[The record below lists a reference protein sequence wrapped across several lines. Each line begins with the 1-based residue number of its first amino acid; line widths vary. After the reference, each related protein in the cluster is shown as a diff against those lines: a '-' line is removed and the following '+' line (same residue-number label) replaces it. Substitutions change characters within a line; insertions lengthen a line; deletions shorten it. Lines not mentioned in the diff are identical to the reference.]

1 MIKKTITYVDYEG
14 ETRTEDFYFHL
25 TKRDLL
31 KMQSEYPGGLHK
43 FLMKI
48 VAENNMQKIFDYMED
63 IIQRSYG
70 EKSPDGRRFITGR
83 DDKQVLYN
91 FIQTEAYS
99 QLVMELATNADA
111 ASEFIN
117 GIIPEDLAKQA
128 AAASIN

>member
-48 VAENNMQKIFDYMED
+48 VAENDMRKIFDYMEE
-63 IIQRSYG
+63 IIRRSYG
-70 EKSPDGRRFITGR
+70 VKSPDGRRFITGS
-83 DDKQVLYN
+83 DDKEVLYN
-91 FIQTEAYS
+91 FTQTEAYS
-99 QLVMELATNADA
+99 QLIMELATNPDA
-111 ASEFIN
+111 AAEFIN
-117 GIIPEDLAKQA
+117 GIIPEDLNKQA
-128 AAASIN
+128 AAAAN

>member
-14 ETRTEDFYFHL
+14 ESRTEDFYFHL
-25 TKRDLL
+25 TQRDLL
-31 KMQSEYPGGLHK
+31 KMQTEYPGGLHK

-48 VAENNMQKIFDYMED
+48 VAENNQQKIFEYMED

-70 EKSPDGRRFITGR
+70 EKSADGRRFITGR
-83 DDKQVLYN
+83 DDKNVLYN

-111 ASEFIN
+111 AAEFIN
-117 GIIPEDLAKQA
+117 GIIPEGLNKQA
-128 AAASIN
+128 AAATN

>member
-48 VAENNMQKIFDYMED
+48 VAENNMQKIFEYMED

-70 EKSPDGRRFITGR
+70 VKSPDGRRFITGR
-83 DDKQVLYN
+83 DDKEVLYS
-91 FIQTEAYS
+91 FTQTEAYS

-111 ASEFIN
+111 AAEFIN

-128 AAASIN
+128 AAASN

>member
-1 MIKKTITYVDYEG
+1 MLKKTITYVDYEG

-31 KMQSEYPGGLHK
+31 KMQSEFPGGLHK

-48 VAENNMQKIFDYMED
+48 VAENNSKKIFEYMED
-63 IIQRSYG
+63 LIQRSYG
-70 EKSPDGRRFITGR
+70 EKSADGRRFVTGR
-83 DDKQVLYN
+83 DDKEVLYN

-111 ASEFIN
+111 AAEFIN
-117 GIIPEDLAKQA
+117 GILPEDIAKQA
-128 AAASIN
+128 SAASN